1 MFKNH
6 SFHEA
11 EVINYY
17 IQDNNIYLDLEDV
30 TNNDDKKVN
39 GTFIFESIQDVEID
53 DIKSNDIRMYYA
65 DGEIIDLAQHG
76 DSIMLIIRWFN
87 YFFPLLLLK
96 SPSSSRPCMG
106 TRRLRL
112 LSNFTPLR
120 RL

>member
-87 YFFPLLLLK
+87 YEPHDAKTISYLINCK
-96 SPSSSRPCMG
+96 SSEW
-106 TRRLRL
+106 TI
-112 LSNFTPLR
+112 TE
-120 RL
+120 